1 MIIAKSHTVMAKVE
15 NTIEL
20 PIKCLMKLFQSLK
33 TYVFKF
39 NNKVCSRTNGF
50 ITLSEE
56 Q

>member
-39 NNKVCSRTNGF
+39 NNKVCSRTNGS